1 LKITLSPLTP
11 VQVQADA
18 IAIPVVAGRGLPD
31 EVADLDRQLGGV
43 IAEIIS
49 RGEHRG
55 RLLEIMPVHLAGQ
68 IPSRRLLLYGLGS
81 LRDMDG
87 QRLRWAHHELIRVAR
102 GYGYRSVAVV
112 RAPPVDNSNLA
123 AVVEGS
129 IMGTW
134 EQRSRQSG
142 QKDRVEL
149 EELVLL
155 GFGLDREREVVA
167 AEQLGLA
174 TNRAREWVNLPSN
187 QKTPEFLAEEA
198 RRMARRYE
206 LEIEVLGPEE
216 LRAGGYNLL
225 LAVAQGSAVPPR
237 LIRLRRR
244 GAEGGPTLALVG
256 KGITFDSGGI
266 SIKKAEGMHR
276 MKGDMGG
283 AAAVLAAFEVI
294 AARRLPIDVMAV
306 IASCEN
312 MPSGTAMKPGDVFT
326 GAGGKTVEVVNTDAE
341 GRLVLADAIT
351 YAIRHGAT
359 HIVDLATLTGAATVA
374 IGHAASAA
382 VANDDALW
390 ARVWEAAD
398 RAGDRVWRLPIYA
411 DYSVLLQSRYAD
423 LKNADYGQA
432 GAITGGMFIEQFVEG
447 RPWVHLDIAA
457 SSWNDKGDLTTI
469 PRSPTGA
476 GTRICVQLAELMA
489 AEPR

>member
-1 LKITLSPLTP
+1 MKITLSPLTA

-18 IAIPVVAGRGLPD
+18 IAVPMVAGRGLPN
-31 EVADLDRQLGGV
+31 EVADLDGALGGL

-49 RGEHRG
+49 RNEHRG
-55 RLLEIMPVHLAGQ
+55 RLMEIMPVHLGGQ

-87 QRLRWAHHELIRVAR
+87 QRMRWAHHELIRVAR
-102 GYGYRSVAVV
+102 SYGYRTVAMAK
-112 RAPPVDNSNLA
+112 APPVDESNLA

-142 QKDRVEL
+142 QKDRAEL
-149 EELVLL
+149 EELILL

-167 AEQLGLA
+167 AEQLGQA
-174 TNRAREWVNLPSN
+174 TNRTREWVNLPPN
-187 QKTPEFLAEEA
+187 VLTPDYLAEEA
-198 RRMARRYE
+198 RRIARRYE

-216 LRAGGYNLL
+216 IRAGGYNLL
-225 LAVAQGSAVPPR
+225 QAVAQGSSVPPR
-237 LIRLRRR
+237 LIRIRRK
-244 GAEGGPTLALVG
+244 GVEGGPTLALVG

-266 SIKKAEGMHR
+266 SLKKPEGMHR
-276 MKGDMGG
+276 MKGDMAG
-283 AAAVLAAFEVI
+283 AAAVLSAFEVI
-294 AARRLPIDVMAV
+294 VSRRLPLDVMAV

-312 MPSGTAMKPGDVFT
+312 MPSGNSYKPGDTFT
-326 GAGGKTVEVVNTDAE
+326 GAGGKTVEIVNTDAE

-351 YAIRHGAT
+351 HALRHGAT
-359 HIVDLATLTGAATVA
+359 HLVDLATLTGAATIA
-374 IGHAASAA
+374 IGHAATAA

-432 GAITGGMFIEQFVEG
+432 GSITGGMFIEQFVEG

-457 SSWNDKGDLTTI
+457 SSWNDKGELTTI
-469 PRSPTGA
+469 PRAPTGA
-476 GTRICVQLAELMA
+476 GTRLCVHLAELMA
-489 AEPR
+489 AEAR